1 MIHFGIN
8 ISNTPT
14 IIKIYMLGVNGNY
27 TEYSP
32 IKVKKYKWNFLKFNK
47 KINIYKFWSLH
58 VILKFSWLK
67 LYLLIKKYNELKNK
81 IKNYKN
87 NNNNFSS
94 LT

>member
-32 IKVKKYKWNFLKFNK
+32 IKVKKYKWNFFKFNK
-47 KINIYKFWSLH
+47 
-58 VILKFSWLK
+58 
-67 LYLLIKKYNELKNK
+67 
-81 IKNYKN
+81 
-87 NNNNFSS
+87 
-94 LT
+94 